1 MALPPVPLA
10 KVAASAEPL
19 SQGDDRL
26 PIARATTQLD
36 VVEHRRG
43 RKRANG
49 RLAAG
54 AGGADQRS
62 EYATQQRTLVEK
74 GEYRRSRKVH
84 EVAPSGTRNLDEA
97 PDFLRDFGG
106 DNETADA
113 FEQQMLNWVDE
124 NLNEGGAEERTLDQK
139 DRNVGLFGDF
149 LEARQH
155 GSFFEWVSEPTG
167 YVLKS
172 VMAGGEPLV
181 AKPVMIMEY
190 ILKLAIGDGEACP
203 KGGRPEYRNGPQYE
217 QALGKQQGD
226 RMREENKGECGW
238 GAHKNESTRYT
249 TIEQKVSNIR
259 TWYDEELKNT
269 SIANPARNPRIK
281 RMLKSLEKR
290 LGRTRKHVPEGLK
303 KQILKDVLE
312 NIDLENTEE
321 TLMGAYMCDLTLVP
335 GPNVRIVFKKSPT
348 LFSVLTA
355 AIVV

>member
-1 MALPPVPLA
+1 M
-10 KVAASAEPL
+10 
-19 SQGDDRL
+19 
-26 PIARATTQLD
+26 
-36 VVEHRRG
+36 
-43 RKRANG
+43 
-49 RLAAG
+49 
-54 AGGADQRS
+54 
-62 EYATQQRTLVEK
+62 EK